1 MCHAIILELLVGCVC
16 APASM
21 QHNTLYAS
29 SAVINA
35 AVTNEVSSIDFCWEN
50 TFVPL
55 ILGQPQAHMY
65 FLITYGTEE

>member
-1 MCHAIILELLVGCVC
+1 MSISFAFFGANLLPACLSFSTFKIMCHAIILELLVGCVC

-35 AVTNEVSSIDFCWEN
+35 AVTNEVSSIDFC
-50 TFVPL
+50 
-55 ILGQPQAHMY
+55 
-65 FLITYGTEE
+65 